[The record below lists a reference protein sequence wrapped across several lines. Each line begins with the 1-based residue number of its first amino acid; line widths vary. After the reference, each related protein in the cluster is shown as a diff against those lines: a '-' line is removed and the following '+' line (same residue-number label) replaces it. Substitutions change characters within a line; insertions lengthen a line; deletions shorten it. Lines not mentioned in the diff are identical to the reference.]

1 MTENEAIK
9 DLKVQFELPF
19 GSWISEKTLKVAIKA
34 LEEIQK
40 YRAIGTVE
48 ECREAMERQREKNS
62 MRHLAKKLKEYE
74 DLEEQCRLLKLP
86 CAVGDTVYTLN
97 PLPSGKIVIGETT
110 ADAFMCALGMLKGRF
125 GETIFLTNQEAAA
138 KLAEMVIPNEKQ

>member
-34 LEEIQK
+34 LEEIQQ

-48 ECREAMERQREKNS
+48 EC
-62 MRHLAKKLKEYE
+62 
-74 DLEEQCRLLKLP
+74 
-86 CAVGDTVYTLN
+86 
-97 PLPSGKIVIGETT
+97 
-110 ADAFMCALGMLKGRF
+110 
-125 GETIFLTNQEAAA
+125 QEAET
-138 KLAEMVIPNEKQ
+138 KLAEMEVSNEKQ